1 MAIKDKW
8 GAYSRHMI
16 LLGMP
21 EQALSAMKKV
31 FFMGSS
37 AAVEILS
44 EYVHKTHAENEAL
57 DKEELIDVQATVD
70 ALIDEINAFTANPDV
85 GGNIITLPQRK
96 KMVLQ

>member
-1 MAIKDKW
+1 MSVKDKW
-8 GAYSRHMI
+8 EAYSRHLI

-21 EQALSAMKKV
+21 EQAIIAMKKV

-37 AAVEILS
+37 AVIEILS
-44 EYVHKTHAENEAL
+44 EYVHKIHEENKAL
-57 DKEELIDVQATVD
+57 HKEELIDVQATVD
-70 ALIDEINAFTANPDV
+70 SLIDEINAFTATADV